1 MSFILPSVSAP
12 HPPDS
17 PPSQASSRSDEPDPN
32 GPDSF
37 GAVLA
42 RSLAP
47 ASEAAGKAEGKAA
60 AVAPARRSPEGRKA
74 DPDELV
80 NAMALPLV
88 PLENLLP
95 KALAINV
102 AAAAPGAGT
111 VPGAA
116 TPALTGLLAGKP
128 LAADMAL
135 GGEPVTAPAPAPAP
149 APVASAEAAAPQLTP
164 ATGLS
169 PELAAAS
176 QKDKGL
182 PAQPN
187 LPTGLQAAEGS
198 PAVALA
204 TAGISGPPGAAD
216 DGTAGQSPQHRDQA
230 DNLPQV
236 PDETSTGSGPES
248 DTTHGSVK
256 TPLQMMAA
264 TDATSA
270 STSTSTGTSAIGQ
283 GVVTDISATSA
294 TPAISSA
301 GVAAAPAPTG
311 MLASSAAPAAMARS
325 LAPEVGSGEWGK
337 ALGQQMIHMGKGGE
351 QVAELQLNPPGLGP
365 LKVTLSMNDHQVQA
379 MFVSAHSSVRAAVEA
394 ALPQLRTTL
403 ADSGISLGNTSVSSE
418 SQQQAAFAQG
428 QNGQNGQSG
437 QRGYRAERTPDN
449 LVSVARPA
457 MEASRPAG
465 RGISVDTYA

>member
-1 MSFILPSVSAP
+1 MSFILPPVSAP
-12 HPPDS
+12 HQPDS
-17 PPSQASSRSDEPDPN
+17 PPSQASARSDEPDQN
-32 GPDSF
+32 GAESF
-37 GAVLA
+37 GAVLS

-47 ASEAAGKAEGKAA
+47 AGETAGKAEGKAA
-60 AVAPARRSPEGRKA
+60 AVAPARRPPEGRKA

-88 PLENLLP
+88 SLENLLP
-95 KALAINV
+95 KALAAGG
-102 AAAAPGAGT
+102 AAATPGAGT

-116 TPALTGLLAGKP
+116 NLALTGLLAGKT
-128 LAADMAL
+128 LAADVA
-135 GGEPVTAPAPAPAP
+135 GEPITTP
-149 APVASAEAAAPQLTP
+149 APVEFAEEAVPQLAL
-164 ATGLS
+164 ATGLT

-182 PAQPN
+182 PVQP
-187 LPTGLQAAEGS
+187 TRLQAVATS

-204 TAGISGPPGAAD
+204 AAGGVGPSGPSDASD
-216 DGTAGQSPQHRDQA
+216 SGTAGQSPQHRDRA
-230 DNLPQV
+230 DDLPRV
-236 PDETSTGSGPES
+236 SAETTAGSGPEP
-248 DTTHGSVK
+248 DTPHGSVK
-256 TPLQMMAA
+256 TPLPAMVVPDTPHGIARTALPAMG
-264 TDATSA
+264 TLDATPASA
-270 STSTSTGTSAIGQ
+270 STIGQ
-283 GVVTDISATSA
+283 TAVADMSAASA
-294 TPAISSA
+294 TPAISPAS
-301 GVAAAPAPTG
+301 VAAPAPFA
-311 MLASSAAPAAMARS
+311 MVASSAAPAAMARS

-403 ADSGISLGNTSVSSE
+403 ADSGISLGNTSVNSE

-428 QNGQNGQSG
+428 QNGQSG
-437 QRGYRAERTPDN
+437 QRGYRAERSPDN
-449 LVSVARPA
+449 LAPAVRPA
-457 MEASRPAG
+457 MEASRPTG

>member
-1 MSFILPSVSAP
+1 MSFILPPVNAP
-12 HPPDS
+12 HQPDS
-17 PPSQASSRSDEPDPN
+17 QPSQASARSDEPDPN
-32 GPDSF
+32 GSESF
-37 GAVLA
+37 GAVLS

-47 ASEAAGKAEGKAA
+47 ASEAAGKAEGKATTA
-60 AVAPARRSPEGRKA
+60 APARRPTESRKA

-95 KALAINV
+95 KALAAGG
-102 AAAAPGAGT
+102 AAAAPGTGT

-116 TPALTGLLAGKP
+116 NPALTGLLAGNP
-128 LAADMAL
+128 LAPDMAL
-135 GGEPVTAPAPAPAP
+135 AGEPITAP
-149 APVASAEAAAPQLTP
+149 APVASAAEAAPQLTS
-164 ATGLS
+164 ATGLT

-182 PAQPN
+182 PT
-187 LPTGLQAAEGS
+187 LPTRLQSAEAS
-198 PAVALA
+198 PAVTLA
-204 TAGISGPPGAAD
+204 TPVLTGPAGASDG
-216 DGTAGQSPQHRDQA
+216 GTAGQSPQHRDQA
-230 DNLPQV
+230 DNLPQASA
-236 PDETSTGSGPES
+236 ETTAASGPEP
-248 DTTHGSVK
+248 DIAPGSVR
-256 TPLQMMAA
+256 TPLPAMAA
-264 TDATSA
+264 PDATPAGA
-270 STSTSTGTSAIGQ
+270 STTANTSAIGQ
-283 GVVTDISATSA
+283 GAVADISAASA
-294 TPAISSA
+294 TPAISPA
-301 GVAAAPAPTG
+301 GVAATPAPTG
-311 MLASSAAPAAMARS
+311 MLASSAAPAAMTRS
-325 LAPEVGSGEWGK
+325 LAPEVGSSEWGK

-403 ADSGISLGNTSVSSE
+403 ADSGISLGNTSVNSE

-437 QRGYRAERTPDN
+437 QRGYRVERTPDN
-449 LVSVARPA
+449 LAPAVRPA
-457 MEASRPAG
+457 MEASRPPG

>member
-12 HPPDS
+12 RPPDS
-17 PPSQASSRSDEPDPN
+17 QPSQASSRSDEPDPN

-37 GAVLA
+37 GAVLS

-80 NAMALPLV
+80 TAMALPLVQPLV

-95 KALAINV
+95 KALAADV

-116 TPALTGLLAGKP
+116 NPALTGLLAGKP

-135 GGEPVTAPAPAPAP
+135 AGEPVTEPAS
-149 APVASAEAAAPQLTP
+149 VASAGETAPQPTP

-182 PAQPN
+182 PPQPN
-187 LPTGLQAAEGS
+187 LPTGLQAAEAS

-204 TAGISGPPGAAD
+204 TAGISGRPGAAD

-236 PDETSTGSGPES
+236 SAETSTGSGPEP

-270 STSTSTGTSAIGQ
+270 STSTGTSAIGQ
-283 GVVTDISATSA
+283 GVVADISAAGA
-294 TPAISSA
+294 TPALSPA

-311 MLASSAAPAAMARS
+311 MLAASAAPAAMTRS

-403 ADSGISLGNTSVSSE
+403 ADSGISLGNTSVNSE

-437 QRGYRAERTPDN
+437 QRGYRTEHTPDN
-449 LVSVARPA
+449 LAPALRPP

>member
-1 MSFILPSVSAP
+1 MSFILPPVSAP
-12 HPPDS
+12 HQPDS
-17 PPSQASSRSDEPDPN
+17 QPSQAAARSDEPDPN
-32 GPDSF
+32 GAESF
-37 GAVLA
+37 GAVLS

-47 ASEAAGKAEGKAA
+47 VGEAAGKAEGKTTTAA
-60 AVAPARRSPEGRKA
+60 SARRPPEGRKVE
-74 DPDELV
+74 PDELI
-80 NAMALPLV
+80 NAMAMPLA

-95 KALAINV
+95 QAMAAGH
-102 AAAAPGAGT
+102 AAATPVAGT

-116 TPALTGLLAGKP
+116 NPGLTGLLAGKT
-128 LAADMAL
+128 LAADVAMA
-135 GGEPVTAPAPAPAP
+135 GEPVTAPAQM
-149 APVASAEAAAPQLTP
+149 ASAEEAAPQLTP
-164 ATGLS
+164 ASELT

-182 PAQPN
+182 PA
-187 LPTGLQAAEGS
+187 LPARLQAAEAG

-204 TAGISGPPGAAD
+204 TAGITGPSGASD
-216 DGTAGQSPQHRDQA
+216 SGTAGQSPQHRDRT

-236 PDETSTGSGPES
+236 SAKTTAGSGPEA

-256 TPLQMMAA
+256 MPLQGMAA
-264 TDATSA
+264 PDATPA
-270 STSTSTGTSAIGQ
+270 GTSTSTSTSASAIGQ
-283 GVVTDISATSA
+283 AAVTDISAASA
-294 TPAISSA
+294 TPPISSA
-301 GVAAAPAPTG
+301 GVAAVPAPAAMP
-311 MLASSAAPAAMARS
+311 ASSAAPAAMARS

-403 ADSGISLGNTSVSSE
+403 ADSGISLGNTSVNSE
-418 SQQQAAFAQG
+418 SQQQTAFAQG
-428 QNGQNGQSG
+428 QSGQNGQSG
-437 QRGYRAERTPDN
+437 QRSYRAERTPDN
-449 LVSVARPA
+449 LVPVVQPA
-457 MEASRPAG
+457 TEASRPTG

>member
-1 MSFILPSVSAP
+1 MSFILPPVSAP
-12 HPPDS
+12 HPSDS
-17 PPSQASSRSDEPDPN
+17 QPSQAAARSDEPDPN

-37 GAVLA
+37 GAVLS

-47 ASEAAGKAEGKAA
+47 ASEASAKAESKAA
-60 AVAPARRSPEGRKA
+60 TAAPTRRPPEGRKA

-80 NAMALPLV
+80 NAMALPLI
-88 PLENLLP
+88 PLDNLLP
-95 KALAINV
+95 KALPAGG

-116 TPALTGLLAGKP
+116 NPVLTGLLAGKP
-128 LAADMAL
+128 LAKDMAL
-135 GGEPVTAPAPAPAP
+135 AGEPTTAPAP
-149 APVASAEAAAPQLTP
+149 VTSAEDAAQPTL
-164 ATGLS
+164 ATGLT
-169 PELAAAS
+169 PELAGAS

-182 PAQPN
+182 STP
-187 LPTGLQAAEGS
+187 PTRLQTTEAG

-204 TAGISGPPGAAD
+204 TAGINGPSGASD
-216 DGTAGQSPQHRDQA
+216 DGTAGQSPQQRDQA
-230 DNLPQV
+230 NDLPQV
-236 PDETSTGSGPES
+236 SAETTAGSGPEA
-248 DTTHGSVK
+248 DTTRGGVK
-256 TPLQMMAA
+256 VPHQMMVASDA
-264 TDATSA
+264 TPTGASTSA
-270 STSTSTGTSAIGQ
+270 STTVIGQ
-283 GVVTDISATSA
+283 ETATDISAASA
-294 TPAISSA
+294 TPAISST

-403 ADSGISLGNTSVSSE
+403 ADSGISLGNTSVNSE

-428 QNGQNGQSG
+428 QNGQTGQSG

-449 LVSVARPA
+449 LAPGVRPA

>member
-1 MSFILPSVSAP
+1 MSTILPPVSAP
-12 HPPDS
+12 HQPDTQS
-17 PPSQASSRSDEPDPN
+17 SQASARSDESDPN
-32 GPDSF
+32 GTESF
-37 GAVLA
+37 GAVLS

-47 ASEAAGKAEGKAA
+47 AAEAAGQAEGKAA
-60 AVAPARRSPEGRKA
+60 TAAPARRPPESRKA

-88 PLENLLP
+88 PLENRLP
-95 KALAINV
+95 KAVAAGS

-111 VPGAA
+111 VSGAA
-116 TPALTGLLAGKP
+116 TPALTGLLAGKT
-128 LAADMAL
+128 LAADVA
-135 GGEPVTAPAPAPAP
+135 GEPITAPAP
-149 APVASAEAAAPQLTP
+149 VESAEEAAPQLAL
-164 ATGLS
+164 ATGLT

-182 PAQPN
+182 APLATRPQ
-187 LPTGLQAAEGS
+187 TAEAS

-204 TAGISGPPGAAD
+204 TAVISGASGASD
-216 DGTAGQSPQHRDQA
+216 SGTAGQSPQHHDGA
-230 DNLPQV
+230 DDLPQV
-236 PDETSTGSGPES
+236 SAETTVGSGPEP
-248 DTTHGSVK
+248 DARHGIVK
-256 TPLQMMAA
+256 TPLPAMAA
-264 TDATSA
+264 PDATPASA
-270 STSTSTGTSAIGQ
+270 SSIGQ
-283 GVVTDISATSA
+283 AAVADMPAVSTIGQTGVADMPAANA
-294 TPAISSA
+294 TPAISPA
-301 GVAAAPAPTG
+301 GIAVPAPAG
-311 MLASSAAPAAMARS
+311 MLASSAAPAAMTRS
-325 LAPEVGSGEWGK
+325 LAPEVGSSEWGK

-403 ADSGISLGNTSVSSE
+403 ADSGISLGNTSVNAE

-428 QNGQNGQSG
+428 QNGQNEQSG

-449 LVSVARPA
+449 LAPAVRPA
-457 MEASRPAG
+457 MEASRPPG

>member
-1 MSFILPSVSAP
+1 MSFTLPPVSVP
-12 HPPDS
+12 HPSDS
-17 PPSQASSRSDEPDPN
+17 QPSQASTRSDEPDSN
-32 GPDSF
+32 GTESF
-37 GAVLA
+37 GAVLS

-47 ASEAAGKAEGKAA
+47 SGEAAGKAEGKAT
-60 AVAPARRSPEGRKA
+60 AVAPTRRPQESRKA

-88 PLENLLP
+88 PLENLPP
-95 KALAINV
+95 KVLTAGG
-102 AAAAPGAGT
+102 AAAAPGTGT

-116 TPALTGLLAGKP
+116 NPALTGLLAGNP
-128 LAADMAL
+128 LAPDMAPA
-135 GGEPVTAPAPAPAP
+135 GEPITAP
-149 APVASAEAAAPQLTP
+149 APVASAAEAAPQLTS
-164 ATGLS
+164 ATGLT

-182 PAQPN
+182 PA
-187 LPTGLQAAEGS
+187 LPALPARLQAAEAS
-198 PAVALA
+198 PTVAL
-204 TAGISGPPGAAD
+204 TNAGITSPSSPSGASDSGS
-216 DGTAGQSPQHRDQA
+216 AGQSPQHSDSA
-230 DNLPQV
+230 GDLPQISA
-236 PDETSTGSGPES
+236 ETTADSGAEP
-248 DTTHGSVK
+248 DTTHDSVK
-256 TPLQMMAA
+256 TPLPVMAA
-264 TDATSA
+264 PGATPA
-270 STSTSTGTSAIGQ
+270 GVSTSTGTNSGVIGQ
-283 GVVTDISATSA
+283 GVAADMAAASA
-294 TPAISSA
+294 TPAISPA
-301 GVAAAPAPTG
+301 GVAATPAPAG
-311 MLASSAAPAAMARS
+311 MLASSAAPAAMTRT

-365 LKVTLSMNDHQVQA
+365 LKVTLSMNEHQVQA

-403 ADSGISLGNTSVSSE
+403 ADSGISLGNTSVNSE

-449 LVSVARPA
+449 LAPAVRPA
-457 MEASRPAG
+457 MEASRPPG

>member
-1 MSFILPSVSAP
+1 MSFILPPVSAP
-12 HPPDS
+12 HPSDS
-17 PPSQASSRSDEPDPN
+17 QPSQAAARSDGPDPD
-32 GPDSF
+32 GADSF
-37 GAVLA
+37 GAVLS

-47 ASEAAGKAEGKAA
+47 ASDASGKAEGKATTA
-60 AVAPARRSPEGRKA
+60 APTRRPSEGRKA
-74 DPDELV
+74 DPDELL

-95 KALAINV
+95 KALVAGG

-116 TPALTGLLAGKP
+116 NPALTGLLAGKP
-128 LAADMAL
+128 LAPDMAL
-135 GGEPVTAPAPAPAP
+135 AGEAVTAPAPA
-149 APVASAEAAAPQLTP
+149 ASAEEATAQLTL
-164 ATGLS
+164 ATGLA

-176 QKDKGL
+176 QKDKAL
-182 PAQPN
+182 PA
-187 LPTGLQAAEGS
+187 LPTRLQATEAG

-204 TAGISGPPGAAD
+204 VAGITGPSGASDG
-216 DGTAGQSPQHRDQA
+216 GTAGESPPQRDQA
-230 DNLPQV
+230 NDLPQV
-236 PDETSTGSGPES
+236 SAETTAGSGPEP
-248 DTTHGSVK
+248 DTTHGVVK
-256 TPLQMMAA
+256 TPQQLMA
-264 TDATSA
+264 TSDATQAGA
-270 STSTSTGTSAIGQ
+270 STSTTVIGQ
-283 GVVTDISATSA
+283 EAVTDISAASA
-294 TPAISSA
+294 APAISSA

-311 MLASSAAPAAMARS
+311 MPASSAAPPAMARS

-337 ALGQQMIHMGKGGE
+337 ALGQQMVHMGKGGE

-428 QNGQNGQSG
+428 QSGQNGQSG
-437 QRGYRAERTPDN
+437 QRGYRLERTPDN
-449 LVSVARPA
+449 LAPAVRPA
-457 MEASRPAG
+457 TEASRPAG

>member
-1 MSFILPSVSAP
+1 MSFSLPPVSAP
-12 HPPDS
+12 HQPDS
-17 PPSQASSRSDEPDPN
+17 QPSQASARSDEPDPN
-32 GPDSF
+32 GAESF
-37 GAVLA
+37 GAVLS

-47 ASEAAGKAEGKAA
+47 AGEAAGKAEGKAA

-88 PLENLLP
+88 PPLVPLENLLP
-95 KALAINV
+95 RALAADV

-128 LAADMAL
+128 LAADMVLA
-135 GGEPVTAPAPAPAP
+135 GEPVTVP
-149 APVASAEAAAPQLTP
+149 APVASAAEATPQLKLASEP
-164 ATGLS
+164 A
-169 PELAAAS
+169 PELVAAS

-182 PAQPN
+182 PA
-187 LPTGLQAAEGS
+187 LPTRLQTAEAG
-198 PAVALA
+198 PAVALT
-204 TAGISGPPGAAD
+204 TAGITGPSSPSGASDG
-216 DGTAGQSPQHRDQA
+216 GTAGQSPQHRDQA
-230 DNLPQV
+230 NNLPQV
-236 PDETSTGSGPES
+236 SAKTTASSGPEP
-248 DTTHGSVK
+248 DTTHGIVK
-256 TPLQMMAA
+256 TPHQVMAA
-264 TDATSA
+264 SEATPTGASISA
-270 STSTSTGTSAIGQ
+270 STTVIGQ
-283 GVVTDISATSA
+283 EAVTDISATSA

-449 LVSVARPA
+449 LASVARPA

>member
-1 MSFILPSVSAP
+1 MSFILPPVSAP
-12 HPPDS
+12 HPSDS
-17 PPSQASSRSDEPDPN
+17 QPSQAAARSDEPDPN

-37 GAVLA
+37 GAVLS

-47 ASEAAGKAEGKAA
+47 ASEASAKAESKAA
-60 AVAPARRSPEGRKA
+60 TAAPARRPPEGRKV

-80 NAMALPLV
+80 NAMALPLI
-88 PLENLLP
+88 PLDNLLP
-95 KALAINV
+95 KALPAGG
-102 AAAAPGAGT
+102 AATAPGAGT

-116 TPALTGLLAGKP
+116 NPVLTGLLAGKP
-128 LAADMAL
+128 LATDMAL
-135 GGEPVTAPAPAPAP
+135 AGEPTTAPAP
-149 APVASAEAAAPQLTP
+149 VTSAEDAAQPTLATGLTP
-164 ATGLS
+164 ELAGASQKDTGLS
-169 PELAAAS
+169 P
-176 QKDKGL
+176 
-182 PAQPN
+182 
-187 LPTGLQAAEGS
+187 LPTRLQTAEAG

-204 TAGISGPPGAAD
+204 TAGINGPSGASD
-216 DGTAGQSPQHRDQA
+216 DGTAGQSPQQRDQA
-230 DNLPQV
+230 NDLPKV
-236 PDETSTGSGPES
+236 SAETTAGSGPEAE
-248 DTTHGSVK
+248 TTRGGVK
-256 TPLQMMAA
+256 APHQMMVASNA
-264 TDATSA
+264 TPTGA
-270 STSTSTGTSAIGQ
+270 STSTS
-283 GVVTDISATSA
+283 TSA
-294 TPAISSA
+294 TPAISSTVVGQENA
-301 GVAAAPAPTG
+301 TAISAAIATPAISSTGVAAAPAPTG

-403 ADSGISLGNTSVSSE
+403 AESGISLGNTSVNSE

-449 LVSVARPA
+449 LAPGVRPA

>member
-12 HPPDS
+12 RQPDS
-17 PPSQASSRSDEPDPN
+17 QPSQASSRSDEPDPN

-37 GAVLA
+37 GAVLS

-47 ASEAAGKAEGKAA
+47 ASEAAGKAEGKGA
-60 AVAPARRSPEGRKA
+60 AVAPARRPPEGRKA
-74 DPDELV
+74 DPDEVV

-88 PLENLLP
+88 PLESLLP
-95 KALAINV
+95 KALAVDV

-116 TPALTGLLAGKP
+116 NPALTGLLAGRT
-128 LAADMAL
+128 LAADIAMA
-135 GGEPVTAPAPAPAP
+135 GEPITEP
-149 APVASAEAAAPQLTP
+149 APVASAEEAALQLP
-164 ATGLS
+164 LATGLT
-169 PELAAAS
+169 PELTAAS

-182 PAQPN
+182 PA
-187 LPTGLQAAEGS
+187 LPTRLQAAEAS
-198 PAVALA
+198 PAVAPV
-204 TAGISGPPGAAD
+204 TAGISSPPGAAD

-236 PDETSTGSGPES
+236 SAETSTGSGPES
-248 DTTHGSVK
+248 GPPHGVVK
-256 TPLQMMAA
+256 TPHQTMAA

-270 STSTSTGTSAIGQ
+270 STSTGTSAIGQ
-283 GVVTDISATSA
+283 GVVADISAAGA
-294 TPAISSA
+294 TPALSPA
-301 GVAAAPAPTG
+301 GAAAAPAPTG
-311 MLASSAAPAAMARS
+311 MPAASAAPATMARS

-337 ALGQQMIHMGKGGE
+337 ALGQQLIHMGKGGE

-365 LKVTLSMNDHQVQA
+365 LKVTLSINDHQVQA

-403 ADSGISLGNTSVSSE
+403 ADSGISLGNTSVNSE

-437 QRGYRAERTPDN
+437 QRGYRTEHTPDN
-449 LVSVARPA
+449 LAPALRPP

>member
-1 MSFILPSVSAP
+1 MSFILPPVNAP
-12 HPPDS
+12 HPSDS
-17 PPSQASSRSDEPDPN
+17 QPPQAAARSDEPDPN

-37 GAVLA
+37 GAVLS

-47 ASEAAGKAEGKAA
+47 ASEASGKAEGKAA
-60 AVAPARRSPEGRKA
+60 TAAPTRRPPEGRKA

-88 PLENLLP
+88 PLDNLLP
-95 KALAINV
+95 KALAAGG
-102 AAAAPGAGT
+102 AAAATGAGT

-116 TPALTGLLAGKP
+116 NPALTGLLAGKP
-128 LAADMAL
+128 LTPDMAL
-135 GGEPVTAPAPAPAP
+135 AGEPTTAPAP
-149 APVASAEAAAPQLTP
+149 VTSAEDAAQLTL
-164 ATGLS
+164 ATGLT
-169 PELAAAS
+169 PELAGAS

-182 PAQPN
+182 PA
-187 LPTGLQAAEGS
+187 LPTRLQTAEAG

-204 TAGISGPPGAAD
+204 TAGINGASGASDG
-216 DGTAGQSPQHRDQA
+216 GTAGQSPQQRDQA
-230 DNLPQV
+230 NDLPQV
-236 PDETSTGSGPES
+236 FAETTAGSGSEP
-248 DTTHGSVK
+248 DTTRGVVK
-256 TPLQMMAA
+256 APHQMMAA
-264 TDATSA
+264 SDATPTGAGAGASTSA
-270 STSTSTGTSAIGQ
+270 STTVIGQ
-283 GVVTDISATSA
+283 ETVTDISAASA

-394 ALPQLRTTL
+394 ALPQLRSTL
-403 ADSGISLGNTSVSSE
+403 ADSGISLGNTSVNSE
-418 SQQQAAFAQG
+418 SQQQAAFTQG

-449 LVSVARPA
+449 LAPVVRPA
-457 MEASRPAG
+457 MEASRSTG

>member
-1 MSFILPSVSAP
+1 MSFILPPVSAP
-12 HPPDS
+12 HPPGS
-17 PPSQASSRSDEPDPN
+17 QPSQASSRSDEPDPN

-37 GAVLA
+37 GAVLS

-80 NAMALPLV
+80 TAMALPLVPPLV

-95 KALAINV
+95 KALAADV

-116 TPALTGLLAGKP
+116 NPVLTGLLAGKP

-135 GGEPVTAPAPAPAP
+135 SGEPVTVP
-149 APVASAEAAAPQLTP
+149 APVAAVAEATAQPTL
-164 ATGLS
+164 ATGLT
-169 PELAAAS
+169 PELAAAG
-176 QKDKGL
+176 QKDKAL
-182 PAQPN
+182 PA
-187 LPTGLQAAEGS
+187 LPTRLQAAEAS
-198 PAVALA
+198 PAVALV
-204 TAGISGPPGAAD
+204 TAGISSPPGAAD
-216 DGTAGQSPQHRDQA
+216 GGTAGQSPQHRDQA
-230 DNLPQV
+230 NDLPQV
-236 PDETSTGSGPES
+236 SAKTTAGKGPEP
-248 DTTHGSVK
+248 DTLHGVVK
-256 TPLQMMAA
+256 TPHQMMAA
-264 TDATSA
+264 SDATPTGASISA
-270 STSTSTGTSAIGQ
+270 GTTVIGQ
-283 GVVTDISATSA
+283 EAVTDISAAGA
-294 TPAISSA
+294 TPALSPA

-311 MLASSAAPAAMARS
+311 MPAASAAPATMTRS

-403 ADSGISLGNTSVSSE
+403 ADSGISLGNTSVNSE

-437 QRGYRAERTPDN
+437 QRGYRTEHTPDN
-449 LVSVARPA
+449 LAPALRPP

>member
-1 MSFILPSVSAP
+1 MSFILPPVSAP
-12 HPPDS
+12 HPPGS
-17 PPSQASSRSDEPDPN
+17 QPSQASSRSDEPDPN

-37 GAVLA
+37 GAVLS

-80 NAMALPLV
+80 TAMALPLVPPLV

-95 KALAINV
+95 KALAADV

-116 TPALTGLLAGKP
+116 NPALTGLLAGKP

-135 GGEPVTAPAPAPAP
+135 SGELVTVP
-149 APVASAEAAAPQLTP
+149 APVASAAEATAQPTL
-164 ATGLS
+164 ATGLT
-169 PELAAAS
+169 PELATAG
-176 QKDKGL
+176 QKDKAL
-182 PAQPN
+182 PA
-187 LPTGLQAAEGS
+187 LPTRLQAAEAG

-204 TAGISGPPGAAD
+204 TAGITGPSGASDG
-216 DGTAGQSPQHRDQA
+216 GTAGQSPQHRDQA
-230 DNLPQV
+230 NDLPQV
-236 PDETSTGSGPES
+236 SAKTTAGNGPEP
-248 DTTHGSVK
+248 DTPHGVVK
-256 TPLQMMAA
+256 TPHQMMAA
-264 TDATSA
+264 SDATPTGASISA
-270 STSTSTGTSAIGQ
+270 GTTVIGHEA
-283 GVVTDISATSA
+283 VTDISATSA

-311 MLASSAAPAAMARS
+311 MLASSAAPTAMARS

-449 LVSVARPA
+449 LASVARPA

>member
-17 PPSQASSRSDEPDPN
+17 QPSQASSRSDEPDPN
-32 GPDSF
+32 GSESF

-47 ASEAAGKAEGKAA
+47 ASEAADKAEGKAA

-80 NAMALPLV
+80 TAMALPLVPPLV

-95 KALAINV
+95 KALAADV
-102 AAAAPGAGT
+102 AAATPGAGT
-111 VPGAA
+111 VPGTA
-116 TPALTGLLAGKP
+116 TPALTGLLAGET
-128 LAADMAL
+128 LAADMAMA
-135 GGEPVTAPAPAPAP
+135 GEPITAP
-149 APVASAEAAAPQLTP
+149 APVASAEEAAPLLTP
-164 ATGLS
+164 A
-169 PELAAAS
+169 PELA
-176 QKDKGL
+176 
-182 PAQPN
+182 
-187 LPTGLQAAEGS
+187 TRLQAAEAS
-198 PAVALA
+198 PAVALV
-204 TAGISGPPGAAD
+204 TAGISGPSGAAD
-216 DGTAGQSPQHRDQA
+216 GGTAGQSPQHHDRA

-236 PDETSTGSGPES
+236 SAETSTDSSPEP

-256 TPLQMMAA
+256 TPHQVMAA
-264 TDATSA
+264 PDAAPA
-270 STSTSTGTSAIGQ
+270 STSTSTSDIGQ
-283 GVVTDISATSA
+283 AVVTDISATSA

-311 MLASSAAPAAMARS
+311 TLASSATPATMARS

-365 LKVTLSMNDHQVQA
+365 LKVTLSINDHQVQA

-394 ALPQLRTTL
+394 ALPQLRSAL
-403 ADSGISLGNTSVSSE
+403 ADSGISLGNTSVNSE

-428 QNGQNGQSG
+428 QNGQNGQ
-437 QRGYRAERTPDN
+437 RGYRAERTPDN
-449 LVSVARPA
+449 LAPAVRPPV
-457 MEASRPAG
+457 EASRPAD
-465 RGISVDTYA
+465 RGLSVDTYA

>member
-12 HPPDS
+12 HPPGS
-17 PPSQASSRSDEPDPN
+17 QPSQASSRSDEPDPN

-37 GAVLA
+37 GAVLS

-95 KALAINV
+95 KALAADV

-116 TPALTGLLAGKP
+116 NPALTGLLAGKP

-135 GGEPVTAPAPAPAP
+135 AGEPVTVP
-149 APVASAEAAAPQLTP
+149 APVASAAEATAQPTL
-164 ATGLS
+164 ATGPA

-176 QKDKGL
+176 QKDKAL
-182 PAQPN
+182 PA
-187 LPTGLQAAEGS
+187 LPTRLQAAEAG

-204 TAGISGPPGAAD
+204 TAGITGPSGASDG
-216 DGTAGQSPQHRDQA
+216 GTAGQSPQQRDQTN
-230 DNLPQV
+230 DLPQV
-236 PDETSTGSGPES
+236 SAKTTAGNGPEP
-248 DTTHGSVK
+248 DTPHGVVK
-256 TPLQMMAA
+256 TPHQVMAA
-264 TDATSA
+264 SEATPTGA
-270 STSTSTGTSAIGQ
+270 STSTSTSTNVIGQ
-283 GVVTDISATSA
+283 EAVTGISATSA

-449 LVSVARPA
+449 LASVARPA
-457 MEASRPAG
+457 VEASRPAG